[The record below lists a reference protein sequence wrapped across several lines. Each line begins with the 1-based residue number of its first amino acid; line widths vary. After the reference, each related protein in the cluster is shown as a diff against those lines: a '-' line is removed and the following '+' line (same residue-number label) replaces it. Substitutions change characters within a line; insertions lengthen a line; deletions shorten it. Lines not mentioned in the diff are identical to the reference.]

1 MTVAVAAPAPLSNP
15 GWPDILPG
23 YVGPSPADFTAFRD
37 MAELLAG
44 ARTAVPLPYQ
54 HRTGDMAALMLRAH
68 DLNIP
73 IGVALDHLYVVPGGR
88 TAMTAYLM
96 GALLIERHRITIKI
110 KTLTDQE
117 CELHFTRGRKK
128 LSTSRYTIRE
138 AAALKLTRFRWWQAV
153 PEDCLYARAMS
164 RACRRPPL
172 QGLIVLGCYVRE
184 EVYEAMARGEALDG
198 EQIAVEVDAEVAEW
212 LDAAA
217 AATDPDDVRVKLRD
231 QARKAK
237 KHRLVMPDGRTVD
250 DHLIEAWHHTVTR
263 HHAARAEAALAAG
276 TAEPGTEP
284 TPPRCTCDPVAV
296 ARAGRHEDGCDERA
310 HVPA

>member
-1 MTVAVAAPAPLSNP
+1 MSVAVADPPADLPNP
-15 GWPDILPG
+15 GWPNILPG

-44 ARTAVPLPYQ
+44 ARTAVPLAYQ

-96 GALLIERHRITIKI
+96 GALLIERHGLTIKV
-110 KTLTDQE
+110 KTLNDQE
-117 CELHFTRGRKK
+117 CELHFYRGRKK
-128 LSTSRYTIRE
+128 LCTSRYTIRE

-184 EVYEAMARGEALDG
+184 EVYEAMARGDALDG
-198 EQIAVEVDAEVAEW
+198 EQVAIEVDTEVTEW
-212 LDAAA
+212 LALAA
-217 AATDPDDVRVKLRD
+217 AATEPEEVRVAIRAM
-231 QARKAK
+231 ARKAGK
-237 KHRLVMPDGRTVD
+237 QKLLMPDGRTVD
-250 DHLIEAWHHTVTR
+250 DHLIEAWHHAVTR
-263 HHAARAEAALAAG
+263 WRAASAEAALAAG
-276 TAEPGTEP
+276 TADPEPE
-284 TPPRCTCDPVAV
+284 TPGCTCDPVTV

-310 HVPA
+310 HATA